1 MTSVKE
7 DCVLDD
13 ETGTVGTATIHVQ
26 DVLIN
31 QIKSGNT
38 YETENLTVKQFQGIT
53 HLGTTRATTYR
64 EANQKLKTLNGP
76 ALLKKLEKE
85 VGRLR

>member
-7 DCVLDD
+7 DRVLDD
-13 ETGTVGTATIHVQ
+13 ETGTATIHVQ
-26 DVLIN
+26 DALIK
-31 QIKSGNT
+31 QIKSGTT

-53 HLGTTRATTYR
+53 HLGTTRATTFR

-76 ALLKKLEKE
+76 ALLKKLKKG

>member
-7 DCVLDD
+7 DRVLHD
-13 ETGTVGTATIHVQ
+13 ETETATIHVQ
-26 DVLIN
+26 DTLTN
-31 QIKSGNT
+31 QIKSGTT

-53 HLGTTRATTYR
+53 HLGTKRATTFK
-64 EANQKLKTLNGP
+64 EANQKLKTLTGP
-76 ALLKKLEKE
+76 ALLKNLEKE

>member
-7 DCVLDD
+7 NRALDD
-13 ETGTVGTATIHVQ
+13 ETGTATIYVQ
-26 DVLIN
+26 DALIK
-31 QIKSGNT
+31 QIKSGTT
-38 YETENLTVKQFQGIT
+38 YENENLTVKQFQGMT
-53 HLGTTRATTYR
+53 HLGTTRATTFR

-85 VGRLR
+85 VGILR